1 MRPTTLLKAPGECDS
16 LRQAKVTLQNKHAG
30 QRNGGGWKLVTIGT
44 VTFRMLKGGE
54 VFPVSRFCG
63 PVSFT
68 HTHSSIHS
76 HIMDTHRDNFHRF
89 WSSRNR
95 QTSRRR
101 KKILLCK
108 PFKDWAVVTANLI
121 PNSSQHNLRE
131 KNNLTHTDMMILMD
145 AMESELR
152 TYCV

>member
-1 MRPTTLLKAPGECDS
+1 MRPPTLLKAPGECNS

-30 QRNGGGWKLVTIGT
+30 QRNGG
-44 VTFRMLKGGE
+44 RLKARNHRDSDIQGIERWCG
-54 VFPVSRFCG
+54 FPCKSTLWPSQFY
-63 PVSFT
+63 
-68 HTHSSIHS
+68 THSSIHS
-76 HIMDTHRDNFHRF
+76 HIMDTHKETIFTG
-89 WSSRNR
+89 SEVVETGK
-95 QTSRRR
+95 QAEGR

-131 KNNLTHTDMMILMD
+131 KQPNTHWHDDSNGCDGI
-145 AMESELR
+145 R